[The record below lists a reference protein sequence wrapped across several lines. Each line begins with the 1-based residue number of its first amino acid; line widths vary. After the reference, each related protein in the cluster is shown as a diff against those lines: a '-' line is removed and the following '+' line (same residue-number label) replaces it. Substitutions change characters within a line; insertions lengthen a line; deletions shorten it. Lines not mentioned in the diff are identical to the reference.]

1 MACAAPAVFDGQ
13 SDAGK
18 DDGCVLYLFIAG
30 STLRSQRAVANVK
43 KLCAEASISMEQ
55 LKIIDIFQQPAL
67 AKTEQIIAV
76 PTLVRK
82 LPKPMRFFVGDLA
95 DRDKIL
101 AAIGPQC

>member
-1 MACAAPAVFDGQ
+1 MTCAAPAVFNGQ
-13 SDAGK
+13 TDTGK
-18 DDGCVLYLFIAG
+18 GDGCVLYLFIAG

-43 KLCAEASISMEQ
+43 RLCVEAAISADH
-55 LKIIDIFQQPAL
+55 LKIIDILQQPAL

-82 LPKPMRFFVGDLA
+82 LPEPVRFFVGDLA
-95 DRDKIL
+95 DWDEIL